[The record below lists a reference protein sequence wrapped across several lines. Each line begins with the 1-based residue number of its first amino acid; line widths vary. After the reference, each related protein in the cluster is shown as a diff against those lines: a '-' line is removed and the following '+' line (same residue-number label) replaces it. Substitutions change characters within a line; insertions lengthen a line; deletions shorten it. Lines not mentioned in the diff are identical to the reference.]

1 MASLSS
7 EFACV
12 QDELVGL
19 IYEAAVDTDR
29 WLDVA
34 RSLSTALDGRAITI
48 WLKLPNAD
56 GRSEFYRH
64 PAVDLPP
71 EIFAKYWQRGL
82 PWGSQVSDTGPA
94 NETTKRFVAFESVFP
109 NDKLAATDYYKEWM
123 APQGLAP
130 ASPVVHTFSFEGRVP
145 TAAVC
150 VFQRVDSG
158 PFEPAHFE
166 FLDRLV
172 PHLARAHCIL
182 DQMRAMR
189 REHDVLR
196 EVIDR
201 IPTGIMLVDETGRVA
216 TLNDSA
222 LLSIE
227 NQEGMRIEDGR
238 LVLDDP
244 DTNLWLARTVE
255 EARDP
260 RLRSGTRSE
269 RPMNG
274 HRSATNGRIPVVVT
288 PLLSPAS
295 RSSQP
300 DTVAMIF
307 VGSPKLAHGTSMHL
321 LRNLYG
327 LTRAEA
333 EITQLIADG
342 MSLEEA
348 AERRAVTLNT
358 ARSQLKRVFS
368 KTGARRQ
375 ADLVRIVIGGVASM
389 RGERLAG

>member
-1 MASLSS
+1 MGSSSL
-7 EFACV
+7 EFAGV
-12 QDELVGL
+12 HDELVGL

-29 WLDVA
+29 WLEVA
-34 RSLSTALDGRAITI
+34 RCLSAALDGRSITI
-48 WLKLPNAD
+48 WLKLPSAN
-56 GRSEFYRH
+56 GQSEFYRH
-64 PAVDLPP
+64 PSVDLPP
-71 EIFAKYWQRGL
+71 DVFAKYWQRGL
-82 PWGSQVSDTGPA
+82 PWGSQVTEVGPEG
-94 NETTKRFVAFESVFP
+94 ETTKRFVAFESVFP

-130 ASPVVHTFSFEGRVP
+130 ASPIVHVFSLDGQVP
-145 TAAVC
+145 TAAIC
-150 VFQRVDSG
+150 VFQRVDSR
-158 PFEPAHFE
+158 PLEPAHFE

-172 PHLARAHCIL
+172 SHLARAHCIL

-201 IPTGIMLVDETGRVA
+201 IPTGIVLVDETGHVA

-227 NQEGMRIEDGR
+227 NQEGMRIEEGR

-244 DTNLWLARTVE
+244 DSNRWLARVVD
-255 EARDP
+255 EASCP
-260 RLRSGTRSE
+260 QLRAGGFRE

-274 HRSATNGRIPVVVT
+274 NRSTTNGRVPVVVT

-295 RSSQP
+295 RSTRP

-307 VGSPKLAHGTSMHL
+307 VGSPKLAQVTSMHL

-342 MSLEEA
+342 LSLEEA
-348 AERRAVTLNT
+348 AERRTVTLNT

-368 KTGARRQ
+368 KTGAKRQ